1 VAELAIETP
10 EGVVLRHELAG
21 PGTRILAAALDGLVF
36 GFAFLTAL
44 LVLPLLGLWFGSV
57 LIGSG
62 AVLLLVAYSFL
73 FPYFLDGRTPG
84 KLWTGIRVCDAQGF
98 VPRPAQLF
106 LRSLFV
112 PLEAALL
119 FPVPLTWILVA
130 LTPRRQR
137 LGDLAA
143 GTVVLRERGRRAP
156 PEPVP
161 RLTWSGLQRRA
172 FALDPAAVRE
182 LSGADLGFLRELLTR
197 TELDLRAR
205 QRLRLR
211 AARHFAARLGLERDF
226 TPEEA
231 LGFLRELFLLL
242 RELRSGALRP

>member
-10 EGVVLRHELAG
+10 EGVTLRYELAG
-21 PGTRILAAALDGLVF
+21 AGTRILAAALDGLLF
-36 GFAFLTAL
+36 GFTLLTVL

-57 LIGSG
+57 LLGSA

-73 FPYFLDGRTPG
+73 FTYFLDGRTPG
-84 KLWTGIRVCDAQGF
+84 KLWTGTRVCDAQGF

-119 FPVPLTWILVA
+119 FPVPLVWVIVA
-130 LTPRRQR
+130 LTPRHQR

-143 GTVVLRERGRRAP
+143 GTVVLRERGRRASG
-156 PEPVP
+156 EPVP
-161 RLTWSGLQRRA
+161 RLTWSGLERRA
-172 FALDPAAVRE
+172 FALEPAAVRE

-197 TELDLRAR
+197 
-205 QRLRLR
+205 
-211 AARHFAARLGLERDF
+211 GERSL
-226 TPEEA
+226 P
-231 LGFLRELFLLL
+231 
-242 RELRSGALRP
+242 S